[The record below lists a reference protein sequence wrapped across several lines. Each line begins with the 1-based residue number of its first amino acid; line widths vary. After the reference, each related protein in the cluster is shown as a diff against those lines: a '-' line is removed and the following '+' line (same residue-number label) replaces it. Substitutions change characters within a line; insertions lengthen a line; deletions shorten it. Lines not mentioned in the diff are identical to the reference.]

1 MPFSIWRSRCRGV
14 AKIDNK
20 TTFIQFGLPGEKVK
34 FKYTYTR
41 SKFDEGI
48 VDETTYL
55 EKCQEQVCITTTN
68 DAIFGTPTKNWTT
81 FKTKYDEIMSTFPMS
96 ELRIERNKRLAETD
110 WSQSP
115 DVPSTTKDKWLTY
128 RQALRDLPASANPK
142 LDDNGYLDDSSITWP
157 TKPS

>member
-1 MPFSIWRSRCRGV
+1 MYTNIT
-14 AKIDNK
+14 IK
-20 TTFIQFGLPGEKVK
+20 TLIGIGITQF
-34 FKYTYTR
+34 
-41 SKFDEGI
+41 KFDEGI

-55 EKCQEQVCITTTN
+55 EKCQEQVGITTTN

-81 FKTKYDEIMSTFPMS
+81 FKAKYDEIMSTFPIG

-128 RQALRDLPASANPK
+128 RQALRDLPASANPT
-142 LDDNGYLDDSSITWP
+142 LDEDGYLDHSSITWP
-157 TKPS
+157 TEPT